1 MTLAIRGSGTVI
13 KVHAVHAGNRQLYED
28 ALEQHHRIRH
38 NIYVGERRWMDLA
51 RPDEREVD
59 QFDTDKAVYLLGIE
73 PDGRVVAGSRLVPTL
88 EPHLLSDV
96 FPELAAVRGV
106 PRAPDIYEWTR
117 IFVVP
122 ERRANHHRCHAAGV
136 IFCGILEFCIAQGI
150 RQLSVVCEAFW
161 IPRLL
166 ALKWRP
172 RPLGEPAVKDGM
184 TIVGLTFD
192 MTEEALAA
200 TRSSYEI
207 EGTVM
212 SDADAAVI
220 PPVLEKARVYHA

>member
-1 MTLAIRGSGTVI
+1 MRSTQETGSFTKMPSSSTTASATTSMWASGAGWILLAPTGG
-13 KVHAVHAGNRQLYED
+13 
-28 ALEQHHRIRH
+28 
-38 NIYVGERRWMDLA
+38 RWT
-51 RPDEREVD
+51 R
-59 QFDTDKAVYLLGIE
+59 
-73 PDGRVVAGSRLVPTL
+73 SRLVPTL

-96 FPELAAVRGV
+96 FPELAAVRGI
-106 PRAPDIYEWTR
+106 PRAPEIYEWTR

-184 TIVGLTFD
+184 TIVGLTLD

>member
-1 MTLAIRGSGTVI
+1 MAPAIRRRRIVI
-13 KVHAVHAGNRQLYED
+13 KVHAVHAGNQHLYQD
-28 ALEQHHRIRH
+28 ALEEHFRIRH

-51 RPDEREVD
+51 RPDGREVD

-88 EPHLLSDV
+88 EPHLLSEV
-96 FPELAAVRGV
+96 FPELAAVRGI

-117 IFVVP
+117 IFVIP
-122 ERRANHHRCHAAGV
+122 ERRENHHRCHAAGV
-136 IFCGILEFCIAQGI
+136 IFCGLLEFCIAQGI

-166 ALKWRP
+166 AMRWRP

-200 TRSSYEI
+200 TRSAYEI
-207 EGTVM
+207 TGSVM
-212 SDADAAVI
+212 SETDAALI

>member
-96 FPELAAVRGV
+96 FPELAAVRGI
-106 PRAPDIYEWTR
+106 PRAPEIYEWTR